1 MEREKNMRIA
11 IAGGTG
17 FVGKKL
23 TDNLLEQDHEVII
36 LTRAAVKTSHHS
48 SLHYVEWLGANSN
61 PEIELQDVDAIIN
74 LAGESLNSGRWTET
88 RKSRIIDSRLTATK
102 EILRII
108 STMPKKPNVLL
119 NASAIG
125 IYGTSENETFTD
137 ESARLGNDF
146 LANTVSAWEQEAFGA
161 AELGVRTCSLRLGV
175 VLGDDGGAL
184 TRMVLPYKFF
194 IGGTIGSGKQ
204 WLSWIH
210 IDDVIKGV
218 DFLLH
223 HETLSGPINFTAPN
237 PMQMKE
243 FGKTIGKVLYRPH
256 WLPVPGFALQLLLG
270 EMSILVLKG
279 QKVHPKKLIEHG
291 FTFTNETVEKAL
303 GSIFKG

>member
-1 MEREKNMRIA
+1 MKIA

-23 TDNLLEQDHEVII
+23 TDYLLGQNHEVFI
-36 LTRAAVKTSHHS
+36 LTRNAAKTSHHS
-48 SLHYVEWLGANSN
+48 SLHFVEWLKTNST

-74 LAGESLNSGRWTET
+74 LAGESLNSGRWTEA
-88 RKSRIIDSRLTATK
+88 RKKRILESRLIATK
-102 EILRII
+102 EIVRII
-108 STMPKKPNVLL
+108 TSLPKKPKVLL

-125 IYGTSENETFTD
+125 IYGTSERDTFT
-137 ESARLGNDF
+137 EEVAQIGNDF
-146 LANTVSAWEQEAFGA
+146 LANTVSAWEQEANKA
-161 AELGVRTCSLRLGV
+161 ADLGVRTCYFRLGV

-210 IDDVIKGV
+210 IDDVIQGI

-223 HETLSGPINFTAPN
+223 HETVSGPVNFTAPN
-237 PMQMKE
+237 PMRMKE
-243 FGKTIGKVLYRPH
+243 FGQTTGIVLNRPH
-256 WLPVPGFALQLLLG
+256 WLPVPRFALQLLLG
-270 EMSILVLKG
+270 EMSVLVLEG
-279 QKVHPKKLIEHG
+279 QKVIPKKLVEHG
-291 FTFTNETVEKAL
+291 FTFTYVTAEKAL
-303 GSIFKG
+303 SNIFKR

>member
-1 MEREKNMRIA
+1 MKIA

-23 TDNLLEQDHEVII
+23 TDYLLGQNHEVFI
-36 LTRAAVKTSHHS
+36 LTRNVAKTSHHP
-48 SLHYVEWLGANSN
+48 SLHYVEWLKTNCT
-61 PEIELQDVDAIIN
+61 PENQLQEIDAIIN

-88 RKSRIIDSRLTATK
+88 RKKRIIESRLIATK
-102 EILRII
+102 EIVRII
-108 STMPKKPNVLL
+108 SSLPKKTKVLL

-125 IYGTSENETFTD
+125 IYGTSESATFT
-137 ESARLGNDF
+137 EETIQIGTDF
-146 LANTVSAWEQEAFGA
+146 LSHTVSAWEQEANKA
-161 AELGVRTCSLRLGV
+161 DDLGVRTCFLRFGV

-184 TRMVLPYKFF
+184 TRMILPYKFF

-210 IDDVIKGV
+210 IDDVVKGI

-223 HETLSGPINFTAPN
+223 HDTVSGPVNFTAPN
-237 PMQMKE
+237 PTQMKK
-243 FGKTIGKVLYRPH
+243 FGQTAGSVLNRPH
-256 WLPVPGFALQLLLG
+256 WLPVPEFALKLLLG

-279 QKVHPKKLIEHG
+279 QKVLPTKLENHG
-291 FTFTNETVEKAL
+291 FTFTFNTVEKAL
-303 GSIFKG
+303 NSIFKR